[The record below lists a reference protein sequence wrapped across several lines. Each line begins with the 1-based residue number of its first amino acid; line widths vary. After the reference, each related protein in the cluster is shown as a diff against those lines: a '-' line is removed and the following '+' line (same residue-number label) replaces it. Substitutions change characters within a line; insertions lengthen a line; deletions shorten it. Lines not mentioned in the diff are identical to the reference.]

1 MTPTREQELTAAIDG
16 LLTATDRFSDALR
29 LSDHAPGE
37 AYLHLVEDL
46 RVTVETL
53 QCLRAARMRALAV
66 RGVT

>member
-1 MTPTREQELTAAIDG
+1 MTPTREQELTGALDG
-16 LLTATDRFSDALR
+16 LLSATDRFADALR
-29 LSDHAPGE
+29 LSEHAPGD

-66 RGVT
+66 LGA